1 MCEWHRGDTLLKASP
16 LWKPCLLP
24 EAPQVSLKTC
34 FFPQRQL
41 SDISKCWYQVLG
53 VNKDNLF
60 PQQQLK
66 LWRYNGTPPL
76 GSTPKSNQMWLGELE
91 GGDPW
96 VGFSYTGIVKGNVS
110 EKAVLKGGGCCLTVS
125 PQDGLFYLGLHHGF
139 HHGLHCTVD
148 FMSIW
153 EVNVLK
159 GAQQKTDHGFGTKQ
173 SKHSWIIRLALSHC
187 HLCDLQGVKIE
198 S

>member
-76 GSTPKSNQMWLGELE
+76 GSTPRSNQMWLGELE

-96 VGFSYTGIVKGNVS
+96 VGFSYTGIMKGNVS
-110 EKAVLKGGGCCLTVS
+110 EKAVLKGGGGVVSLSLRRMVFFIWGSIMGSIMGSIALLILCRFEKSTSWKEPNRRLTM
-125 PQDGLFYLGLHHGF
+125 GL
-139 HHGLHCTVD
+139 VQNNQ
-148 FMSIW
+148 SI
-153 EVNVLK
+153 
-159 GAQQKTDHGFGTKQ
+159 A
-173 SKHSWIIRLALSHC
+173 
-187 HLCDLQGVKIE
+187 E